1 MIGRDG
7 YMIPKKIH
15 YCWFGKGKKS
25 KLALKCIRSW
35 RQYCPEYEVIEWN
48 EENFDI
54 DMNGYTRMCYAEKK
68 YAYLSDYVR
77 LWVVEKYG
85 GIYFDTDVE
94 VIRSLEE
101 LLRNDAFFCFE
112 NKQYVASGLGFGSV
126 AHGKVIQAMLK
137 EYEILLD
144 GKNGVRMCP
153 KLNTQALVA
162 LGLKQNGRKQTVCE
176 AVIYPM
182 DVLNPYNS
190 ATGKL
195 EKTENTFSIHWY
207 EATWMSKHLK
217 IRGMITRPIHRIF
230 GVDVFQRFRK

>member
-1 MIGRDG
+1 
-7 YMIPKKIH
+7 MIPKKIH

-25 KLALKCIRSW
+25 RLALKCIRSW

-101 LLRNDAFFCFE
+101 LLRMMHFF
-112 NKQYVASGLGFGSV
+112 A
-126 AHGKVIQAMLK
+126 
-137 EYEILLD
+137 
-144 GKNGVRMCP
+144 
-153 KLNTQALVA
+153 
-162 LGLKQNGRKQTVCE
+162 
-176 AVIYPM
+176 
-182 DVLNPYNS
+182 
-190 ATGKL
+190 
-195 EKTENTFSIHWY
+195 
-207 EATWMSKHLK
+207 LK
-217 IRGMITRPIHRIF
+217 ISNM
-230 GVDVFQRFRK
+230 

>member
-1 MIGRDG
+1 
-7 YMIPKKIH
+7 MIPKIIH
-15 YCWFGKGKKS
+15 YCWFGRNPLPE
-25 KLALKCIRSW
+25 LAQKCIASW
-35 RQYCPEYEVIEWN
+35 RKYLPDYEIKEWN
-48 EENFDI
+48 EDNFDVNI
-54 DMNGYTRMCYAEKK
+54 IPYTAEAYAQKK
-68 YAYLSDYVR
+68 YAFVSDYAR
-77 LWVVEKYG
+77 FWVLYKYG

-162 LGLKQNGRKQTVCE
+162 LGLKQNGRKQNVCE